1 MLPVML
7 PVMLVVGAAVPQLP
21 SVVNVSDF
29 AKKLSNF
36 DFTSLLY
43 GGSISGTLSA
53 AGLGIFEAGVLTGF
67 ITSYNRI
74 QRNAYKKDRKK
85 RKEKIKEL
93 KKETEMLLKVEEA
106 RQQSENNRKTDS
118 VHEGDYEDYNTGY
131 HVAPAPSH
139 RLSQSSTQGHYHMLS
154 YSAYDPH
161 TQTRHKRSTIKGL
174 QEVEV
179 AQKMLVSA
187 VIHLDTD
194 GCLLKL
200 LCHLHNKRPGDRTL
214 QENIILQF
222 LSNSPEMLS
231 SYKAALINATKV
243 GGQSTC
249 NEVFPKCVL
258 RDQEL
263 SSLLQQTWGCGSI
276 PL

>member
-1 MLPVML
+1 M
-7 PVMLVVGAAVPQLP
+7 QLWQHM
-21 SVVNVSDF
+21 SVVPALFVVCGALPQISSIVKIPEF
-29 AKKLSNF
+29 PLELKNF
-36 DFTSLLY
+36 NFSSLLY
-43 GGSISGTLSA
+43 GGSISASLAA

-67 ITSYNRI
+67 ITNYSNLQREAYEKDKEEREELLEELREDEEIRI
-74 QRNAYKKDRKK
+74 QEEEEGQEGEHNKKSAF
-85 RKEKIKEL
+85 
-93 KKETEMLLKVEEA
+93 VY
-106 RQQSENNRKTDS
+106 N
-118 VHEGDYEDYNTGY
+118 GDYIDDNTGY

-161 TQTRHKRSTIKGL
+161 TQTRHKRSTRKGL
-174 QEVEV
+174 QEVEA

-249 NEVFPKCVL
+249 IEVFPKCVL

-263 SSLLQQTWGCGSI
+263 GSLLQRSC
-276 PL
+276 